1 MRVFLLDKDSGICNV
16 YLLIFPDGKQ
26 YVGYCTGDPEK
37 RWKNGNNYR
46 HNLEFTQAVEA
57 SGGWQNIQKI
67 LLIKDVSPAVA
78 LFYEPYFIRFFDT
91 MPPHGYNKNT
101 GGKSGFTWCQDTKDK
116 ISAGLKRA
124 NLGKPVYQIDLITGN
139 IIATFPSIKAA
150 SEATGINADSIWKV
164 VHGYRK
170 KAGEFYWKFVE

>member
-16 YLLIFPDGKQ
+16 YLLIFPDGKR
-26 YVGYCTGDPEK
+26 YLGYSTGDPEK
-37 RWKNGNNYR
+37 RWQNGNNYR

-57 SGGWQNIQKI
+57 AGGWQNIQKI

-101 GGKSGFTWCQDTKDK
+101 GGKSGFTWCQEVKNK
-116 ISAGLKRA
+116 ISAALSKA
-124 NLGKPVYQIDLITGN
+124 VDQIDPETGAVL
-139 IIATFPSIKAA
+139 ATWPSMSEA
-150 SEATGINADSIWKV
+150 SRATGINDTAIWRAA
-164 VHGYRK
+164 HGQPN
-170 KAGEFYWKFVE
+170 KAAVYDWQLVE